1 MDGIGGIPP
10 NLIFIVLLF
19 GLMYFMLIRPQQQQR
34 KRRDQM
40 LGSLKK
46 GDKIVTLGGI
56 HGTITEMA
64 DDHLIIRVADK
75 VEIRLNKS
83 GVGYILGGE

>member
-1 MDGIGGIPP
+1 MGGLSGIPP

-40 LGSLKK
+40 LGALKK

-64 DDHLIIRVADK
+64 DDYLTLRVADK
-75 VEIRLNKS
+75 VELRLNKS
-83 GVGYILGGE
+83 GVGYVLGGE